1 MIVLDGKCVAE
12 NISKS
17 FVDRIKKCSG
27 RPKIAVLSLNSD
39 DASKI
44 YVKRIE
50 KNCQKYE
57 IGLKLLEGNSEEK
70 FIDNFYKVKDDEEIT
85 GVMFQQPLPQKL
97 NNLIELLP
105 ANKDIEGIGTKN
117 MGKLFLGKEDS
128 LIPCTSRAVIELINY
143 YNIDLT
149 GKRVVLVGRS
159 DIVGKPLIP
168 QLLKKN
174 ATLTI
179 CHSKTENIFKETKNA
194 DVVIM
199 AIGKANFLKKEAIKD
214 GAILIDVG
222 INYKDGRIVG
232 DIDFEDI
239 KEKVSMCTPV
249 PGGIGKITNAI
260 LIDNIIKS
268 KEIADYD
275 IGSFRNSK

>member
-239 KEKVSMCTPV
+239 KEKASMCTPV

>member
-1 MIVLDGKCVAE
+1 MKILDGKCVAE

-17 FVDRIKKCSG
+17 FVERIKKCNE
-27 RPKIAVLSLNSD
+27 RPKIAVLSLNPD
-39 DASKI
+39 DASRI
-44 YVKRIE
+44 YIKRIE
-50 KNCQKYE
+50 KNCKEYE
-57 IGLKLLEGNSEEK
+57 IGLKLLEGNSEEE
-70 FIDNFYKVKDDEEIT
+70 FIDNFYKVRDDEEIT

-105 ANKDIEGIGTKN
+105 ANKDVEGIGTKN

-128 LIPCTSRAVIELINY
+128 IIPCTSRAVIELINY

-149 GKRVVLVGRS
+149 GKKVVLVGRS

-168 QLLKKN
+168 QLLKKD

-179 CHSKTENIFKETKNA
+179 CHSKTKNIFEETKNA
-194 DVVIM
+194 DVVII
-199 AIGKANFLKKEAIKD
+199 AIGKANFLKKDAIKD

-232 DIDFEDI
+232 DIDFEDV
-239 KEKVSMCTPV
+239 KEKASMCTPV

-268 KEIADYD
+268 KEIVNYG

>member
-1 MIVLDGKCVAE
+1 
-12 NISKS
+12 
-17 FVDRIKKCSG
+17 
-27 RPKIAVLSLNSD
+27 
-39 DASKI
+39 
-44 YVKRIE
+44 
-50 KNCQKYE
+50 
-57 IGLKLLEGNSEEK
+57 
-70 FIDNFYKVKDDEEIT
+70 
-85 GVMFQQPLPQKL
+85 MFQQPLPQKL

-105 ANKDIEGIGTKN
+105 ANKDVEGIGTKN

-128 LIPCTSRAVIELINY
+128 IIPCTSRAVIELINY

-149 GKRVVLVGRS
+149 GKKVVLVGRS

-168 QLLKKN
+168 QLLKKD

-179 CHSKTENIFKETKNA
+179 CHSKTKNIFEETKNA
-194 DVVIM
+194 DVVII
-199 AIGKANFLKKEAIKD
+199 AIGKANFLKKDAIKD

-239 KEKVSMCTPV
+239 KEKASMCTPV

-268 KEIADYD
+268 KEIVNYG